1 MIWARSFVRSFF
13 HIFGLHHLCCS
24 LCLAKEKKRP
34 KSKSKPSKPSIP
46 KKRVSAFV
54 EPAWVCEYSFV
65 FFRILSSASA
75 LPTCQ
80 YRQAWMNSP
89 HLTSP
94 HLTSPRILA
103 RQPIANISFT
113 SYTPSHPSFC
123 NQMLLLPHQSSS
135 CSPVCLFPQFFLWL
149 RFPWTCLRC
158 VCN

>member
-94 HLTSPRILA
+94 HLTSYTCP
-103 RQPIANISFT
+103 PANSQYFIYIIHT
-113 SYTPSHPSFC
+113 IPSFVLQP
-123 NQMLLLPHQSSS
+123 NASPTASIKLLLA
-135 CSPVCLFPQFFLWL
+135 CLSVPAILSLASLPLNLSAL
-149 RFPWTCLRC
+149 R
-158 VCN
+158 V

>member
-34 KSKSKPSKPSIP
+34 KSKSKPSKPSKPSIP

-65 FFRILSSASA
+65 FFRLQV
-75 LPTCQ
+75 LCQ
-80 YRQAWMNSP
+80 LVNTVKREWT